1 MIIRL
6 QGINK
11 VRGRDGKI
19 RCYDRITGLPIHAE
33 YGTDAFAREV
43 LAARKTFEEEK
54 AEKAK
59 APDSWGWLVV
69 YYKSTSKWK
78 NLGKRT
84 MEDYQDVLDYMA
96 DLDKMPL
103 IEMQPA
109 WVAEFIE
116 ITYTKRKRRF
126 ANYVLAVISRI
137 WNVGRAAGK
146 CPHPNPTDREHKI
159 AKPRGSAKKNRAW
172 KADEVRAYFGVASRQ
187 LTIAAALALMAGW
200 REGDVCVLSLRSYDG
215 ESIMGRQ
222 GKTDNL
228 VWIKAMTMLRAILD
242 AEIKRLPRLPDA
254 PLVINARGTGFT
266 ESGLRASFFKVIR
279 KLESADLVRPGLTF
293 HGLRTTLATW
303 VADAG
308 GDTRDIAAALG
319 QATEAMAIHYAR
331 EADQKRRAA
340 YAIDLVEQSAN
351 EILQNIKLNDVDTSR
366 EMS

>member
-6 QGINK
+6 KGINK

-19 RCYDRITGLPIHAE
+19 RCYDRITGLPIQAE
-33 YGTDAFAREV
+33 YGTDAFVQEV
-43 LAARKTFEEEK
+43 LAARKKFDEEK

-59 APDSWGWLVV
+59 VPNTWGWLVV
-69 YYKSTSKWK
+69 YYKSTSKWS

-84 MEDYQDVLDYMA
+84 KEDYQDVLNYMA
-96 DLDKMPL
+96 NLDKMPL
-103 IEMQPA
+103 AEMQPE
-109 WVAEFIE
+109 WVAEFVE
-116 ITYTKRKRRF
+116 LTYGKRKRRF

-159 AKPRGSAKKNRAW
+159 SKPRGEPKRNRAW
-172 KADEVRAYFGVASRQ
+172 KADEVASYFGVASRQ

-200 REGDVCVLSLRSYDG
+200 REGDVCVLPRRSYDG

-228 VWIKAMTMLRAILD
+228 VWIKAMAMLRAIID

-254 PLVINARGTGFT
+254 PLVINARGSGFT

-279 KLESADLVRPGLTF
+279 KLEQEGKVQPGLTF

-303 VADAG
+303 IADAG

-319 QATEAMAIHYAR
+319 HATEAMAIYYAR

-351 EILQNIKLNDVDTSR
+351 EILQNIRTDFAKQSG
-366 EMS
+366 